1 MIFIKDMGEVKIVLK
16 DELRKL
22 KEMRKGLKDILKLE
36 YDTALLNVIVAIEK
50 ANILEE
56 AAAEK
61 KE

>member
-1 MIFIKDMGEVKIVLK
+1 MLK